1 MNSQEAVQTHE
12 KICTLIISNR
22 ILEAIILL
30 ENFIS
35 YSKLTAKLD
44 EVFEQK
50 RIYIDMLN
58 YTIGNVIDP
67 HKALIHNNIK
77 RSLLEKAD
85 ATLQYAQVNMGLH
98 IFHLNREL
106 KLDLLSD
113 FSEQTIHQLDELSFK
128 EELDDIL
135 VGQPYEKSNTIN
147 INFDEIIRKSFH
159 LAWLSERLKETD
171 IELYNKILNS
181 ERFTIENRCQIV
193 SGLSLGLQRLFD
205 KEKFKLLFSYF
216 HSSDQLVRQRALVGL
231 FIAFVFHDKRISLY
245 PEIQIILNKIISE
258 TPKELLKH
266 LLLQVLNACDTEN
279 ISKKFREE
287 ILPEVI
293 KIESKLKNKFKFDP
307 SLSDDLGIEK
317 NPDWESII
325 QDSPNLM
332 DKLQEFT
339 DLQMEGSDVLMGT
352 FSMLKHFDFFKK
364 EENWFLPFTE
374 NTTVNEYIAKSEEN
388 DILSASLAYSPF
400 MCNSDKFSLLLNLQY
415 MQESQKRT
423 LLNYINAE
431 TDQLKE
437 LVKDKESVDPLFS
450 IKLMIT
456 HTVQDL
462 YRFIKLYPYH
472 TEIPDIFLH
481 EWNIFEIN
489 ALKLLIAEA
498 ECKNDIAHFY
508 FNRSIYFF
516 ALPIYQDMASVEH
529 DNPIYYEK
537 IGFCFEQLKNYSN
550 AIENYKKAELFD
562 VNHNWIYKRIAW
574 CFRKLKD
581 YENALNYYLEAEK
594 NEPENTIIQT
604 QIGYCLIELN
614 QYNEALNHFNTIY
627 YNNIDNQKLWRP
639 LAWCYLNTGKL
650 EEAET
655 LYLQIIENNPT
666 YNDYFNLGHLL
677 WAKGYINKAI
687 HYYQNSIK
695 QSTDGFTHFL
705 ASYEEDKKLLI
716 NLGINSLDID
726 IIPDILR
733 NELA

>member
-1 MNSQEAVQTHE
+1 MNSQEAVQTHDE
-12 KICTLIISNR
+12 ICTLIISNR

-35 YSKLTAKLD
+35 YSRLTAKLD
-44 EVFEQK
+44 EVLEQK

-58 YTIGNVIDP
+58 YTMGNIIDP
-67 HKALIHNNIK
+67 QKALIHNNIK

-85 ATLQYAQVNMGLH
+85 STLQYAQVNMGLH

-106 KLDLLSD
+106 RLDISG
-113 FSEQTIHQLDELSFK
+113 FSEQILHQLEELSFK

-135 VGQPYEKSNTIN
+135 VGQQYEKSNIIN
-147 INFDEIIRKSFH
+147 IDYNEIIRKSFH
-159 LAWLSERLKETD
+159 IAWLSERLTETD
-171 IELYNKILNS
+171 IELYDKILNS
-181 ERFTIENRCQIV
+181 ERFTVEHRCQIV
-193 SGLSLGLQRLFD
+193 SGLSLGLQRIFD
-205 KEKFKLLFSYF
+205 KEKFKLLFSYLN
-216 HSSDQLVRQRALVGL
+216 SPDQLVSQRALVGL

-245 PEIQIILNKIISE
+245 PEIQTILTKMISK

-293 KIESKLKNKFKFDP
+293 KIESKLKNKFNFDP
-307 SLSDDLGIEK
+307 SLSDDLDIEK
-317 NPDWESII
+317 NPDWESLM

-352 FSMLKHFDFFKK
+352 FSMLKHFDFFRK

-374 NTTVNEYIAKSEEN
+374 ATAVNEYIVKSEEN
-388 DILSASLAYSPF
+388 DILSASLAFSPF

-415 MQESQKRT
+415 MQESQKKT
-423 LLNYINAE
+423 LLSYINAE
-431 TDQLKE
+431 ADQLKE
-437 LVKDKESVDPLFS
+437 LVKDKESLDPLFS

-489 ALKLLIAEA
+489 TLKLLISEA

-516 ALPIYQDMASVEH
+516 ALPIYQDIASIEH

-537 IGFCFEQLKNYSN
+537 IGFCFEKLKNFIK

-574 CFRKLKD
+574 CYRQLKD

-594 NEPENTIIQT
+594 NELENTVLQT

-614 QYNEALNHFNTIY
+614 QFTEALNHFYTVYYKNT
-627 YNNIDNQKLWRP
+627 NNQKLWRP
-639 LAWCYLNTGKL
+639 LAWCCLNTKEL

-655 LYLQIIENNPT
+655 FYLQIIENNPS

-677 WAKGYINKAI
+677 WAKGYIDQAI
-687 HYYQNSIK
+687 NYYQKSIK
-695 QSTDGFTHFL
+695 QSSDGLNHFL

-716 NLGINSLDID
+716 NLGINPLDIE

-733 NELA
+733 NQLD

>member
-1 MNSQEAVQTHE
+1 MNNQEAVQTHE

-22 ILEAIILL
+22 ILEAIIML
-30 ENFIS
+30 EDFIA

-58 YTIGNVIDP
+58 YTVGNITDP
-67 HKALIHNNIK
+67 QKALIHNNIK
-77 RSLLEKAD
+77 RSLLEKTD
-85 ATLQYAQVNMGLH
+85 ATLHYAQVNMGLH
-98 IFHLNREL
+98 IFHVNREL
-106 KLDLLSD
+106 KLDTSD
-113 FSEQTIHQLDELSFK
+113 FSEHTIHLLEEISLK
-128 EELDDIL
+128 EELEDIL
-135 VGQPYEKSNTIN
+135 VGQSNEASNVTN
-147 INFDEIIRKSFH
+147 IDYNLIIRKGFH
-159 LAWLSERLKETD
+159 LAWLSDRLTETD
-171 IELYNKILNS
+171 IEFYNKILNS
-181 ERFTIENRCQIV
+181 ERFTAENRCQIV

-205 KEKFKLLFSYF
+205 KEKFKLLFNYF
-216 HSSDQLVRQRALVGL
+216 HSSDQIVRQQALVGL
-231 FIAFVFHDKRISLY
+231 FIAFVFYDKRLPLY
-245 PEIQIILNKIISE
+245 PEIQTILNKTIRE

-293 KIESKLKNKFKFDP
+293 KIESQLKNKFNFDP

-317 NPDWESII
+317 NPDWESLI

-374 NTTVNEYIAKSEEN
+374 NTTVNEYIAKSDEN

-415 MQESQKRT
+415 MQDSQKKT
-423 LLNYINAE
+423 LLSYINAE
-431 TDQLKE
+431 ADQLKE

-489 ALKLLIAEA
+489 TLKLLITEV

-508 FNRSIYFF
+508 FNRNIYFF
-516 ALPIYQDMASVEH
+516 ALPIYQDLASIEH

-537 IGFCFEQLKNYSN
+537 IGFCFEQLKNFSK
-550 AIENYKKAELFD
+550 AIESYKKAELFD

-574 CFRKLKD
+574 CFRQLKD
-581 YENALNYYLEAEK
+581 FENALNYYLEAEK
-594 NEPENTIIQT
+594 NDPENIVLQI
-604 QIGYCLIELN
+604 QIGYCLIELS
-614 QYNEALNHFNTIY
+614 QYKEALIHFNTIY
-627 YNNIDNQKLWRP
+627 YKNTDNQKLWRP

-650 EEAET
+650 EDSET
-655 LYLQIIENNPT
+655 FYLQIEENNPT
-666 YNDYFNLGHLL
+666 YNDYFNMGHLF
-677 WAKGYINKAI
+677 WAKGSINKAI
-687 HYYQNSIK
+687 EYYQKSIS
-695 QSTDGFTHFL
+695 QSVDGFNHFL
-705 ASYEEDKKLLI
+705 ASYEEDKKLLL
-716 NLGINSLDID
+716 NLGIAPLDIEL
-726 IIPDILR
+726 IPDVLR
-733 NELA
+733 NQLA

>member
-12 KICTLIISNR
+12 KICMLIISNQ

-35 YSKLTAKLD
+35 YSRLTAKLD
-44 EVFEQK
+44 EVSEQK

-58 YTIGNVIDP
+58 YTIGNIIDP
-67 HKALIHNNIK
+67 QKALIHNNIK

-106 KLDLLSD
+106 RLDVSG
-113 FSEQTIHQLDELSFK
+113 FSEQTLHQLEELSFK
-128 EELDDIL
+128 EELDEIL
-135 VGQPYEKSNTIN
+135 VGQSYEKSNIIN
-147 INFDEIIRKSFH
+147 IDYNEIIRKGFH
-159 LAWLSERLKETD
+159 LAWLSERLTETD

-181 ERFTIENRCQIV
+181 ERFTIENRCQII

-205 KEKFKLLFSYF
+205 KEKFKLLFSYY
-216 HSSDQLVRQRALVGL
+216 HSPDLIVRQRAIVGL
-231 FIAFVFHDKRISLY
+231 FIAFVFYDKRISLY
-245 PEIQIILNKIISE
+245 PEIQTILDKIINE

-293 KIESKLKNKFKFDP
+293 KIESKLKNKFSFDP
-307 SLSDDLGIEK
+307 SLSDDLDMEK
-317 NPDWESII
+317 NPDWERLI

-352 FSMLKHFDFFKK
+352 FSLLKHFDFFKK

-374 NTTVNEYIAKSEEN
+374 VTTVNEYIVRSEEN
-388 DILSASLAYSPF
+388 DILSTSLAFSPF

-415 MQESQKRT
+415 IQESQKKT

-431 TDQLKE
+431 ADQLKE

-489 ALKLLIAEA
+489 TLKLLISEA
-498 ECKNDIAHFY
+498 ECENDIAHFY
-508 FNRSIYFF
+508 FNRSIYYF
-516 ALPIYQDMASVEH
+516 ALPIYQDMASIEH

-537 IGFCFEQLKNYSN
+537 IGFCFEQLKNFSK

-574 CFRKLKD
+574 CYRQLKD
-581 YENALNYYLEAEK
+581 YENALNYYLEVEK
-594 NEPENTIIQT
+594 NEPENTVLQT

-614 QYNEALNHFNTIY
+614 QFTKALSHFYTVYYKNT
-627 YNNIDNQKLWRP
+627 DNQKLLRP
-639 LAWCYLNTGKL
+639 LAWCCLNTKKL

-655 LYLQIIENNPT
+655 FYLQIIENNPS
-666 YNDYFNLGHLL
+666 YNDYFNLGHLH
-677 WAKGYINKAI
+677 WAKGYIDQAI
-687 HYYQNSIK
+687 NYYQKSIK
-695 QSTDGFTHFL
+695 QSSDGFNQFL

-716 NLGINSLDID
+716 NLGINLLDIE

-733 NELA
+733 NQLG